1 MLVLV
6 LFLCCII
13 LSVELVTMV
22 FSERKN
28 TLLPMAEEVL
38 QRIAR
43 CLSKRQSHQKCHIQV
58 FKHYEKLGTI
68 ACKPG
73 SDKASKMMT
82 NAK

>member
-28 TLLPMAEEVL
+28 TLLPMAEEVYKESL
-38 QRIAR
+38 A
-43 CLSKRQSHQKCHIQV
+43 
-58 FKHYEKLGTI
+58 
-68 ACKPG
+68 ACRK
-73 SDKASKMMT
+73 DKAIKVAMYKFLSIMK
-82 NAK
+82 NWGPLPANQGAVKLQK

>member
-22 FSERKN
+22 FSETKD

-38 QRIAR
+38 QRTAH
-43 CLSKRQSHQKCHIQV
+43 CLPKRHKAIKVAMYKFLSIMKNWGPLPANQGAVKLQK
-58 FKHYEKLGTI
+58 
-68 ACKPG
+68 
-73 SDKASKMMT
+73 
-82 NAK
+82 